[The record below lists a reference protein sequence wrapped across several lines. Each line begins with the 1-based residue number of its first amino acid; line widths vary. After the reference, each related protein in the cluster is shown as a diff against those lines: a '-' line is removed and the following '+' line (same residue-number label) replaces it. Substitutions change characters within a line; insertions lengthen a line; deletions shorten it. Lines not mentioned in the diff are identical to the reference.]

1 MADEENEPKLKVA
14 EAVQAA
20 KRVLRQSDAISIVII
35 AMPEDDTEHEEAYVE
50 GDLETL
56 AVLSLRLQHL
66 LLRMMDATTVNVN
79 PNGKKNDKVEGY
91 T

>member
-1 MADEENEPKLKVA
+1 MVEEEGEPKMKVV

-20 KRVLRQSDAISIVII
+20 KQILRQSDAVSIVII

-66 LLRMMDATTVNVN
+66 LLRMMDGTSVSVNH
-79 PNGKKNDKVEGY
+79 NGKKNDKIEGY